1 MMHFKIVKEYV
12 KYALFND
19 IERLFP
25 MAVSMEV
32 SQSPKIDLPYD
43 TTILLPDIQVSKSM
57 CHTDTCTS
65 KYIAALFT
73 TAKLWNQSRCTTV
86 DKWIQKI

>member
-32 SQSPKIDLPYD
+32 SQSLKIDLPYD
-43 TTILLPDIQVSKSM
+43 TTTLLPDI
-57 CHTDTCTS
+57 
-65 KYIAALFT
+65 
-73 TAKLWNQSRCTTV
+73 
-86 DKWIQKI
+86 